1 MSRNLIPLSFR
12 SMSRP
17 FSAEP
22 LMIIATETRVTARPT
37 PAAASMPTAVRPCR
51 KEDLARVAEIH
62 KARFALPGTL
72 LGQLSPTLIAGLY
85 ASFFGRATFLVHAT
99 GGDVNGFVLGGSSR
113 AMTRCK
119 LSFFRKYAL
128 LCIVDVVRRPQL
140 WTRAFHAFVKLIGD
154 WSSSASETAPRE
166 EFRMVSIAVSPRDAK
181 RRRHGAGSRVRGGDG
196 RRTSGVQP
204 QCLEN
209 QCLGNPLLRAVGFSL
224 HRRNCQV
231 VDAAQGIG
239 RQCRHSETAHGI
251 RVHSGSYCKASE
263 PIFWKVRTA
272 SSRTRGLQS
281 RNSGTR
287 LGMES
292 GPILPKVWAAS
303 TAT

>member
-1 MSRNLIPLSFR
+1 
-12 SMSRP
+12 MSRP

-99 GGDVNGFVLGGSSR
+99 GGDVDGFVLGGSSR

-166 EFRMVSIAVSPRDAK
+166 EFRMVSIAVSPRATRKGVGTALVQGFEAAMGEERQAYSLNVLKTNASAIRFYEQLGFHCIGETAKSWTLRKALGDSAAIPK
-181 RRRHGAGSRVRGGDG
+181 RR
-196 RRTSGVQP
+196 
-204 QCLEN
+204 
-209 QCLGNPLLRAVGFSL
+209 
-224 HRRNCQV
+224 
-231 VDAAQGIG
+231 AA
-239 RQCRHSETAHGI
+239 
-251 RVHSGSYCKASE
+251 
-263 PIFWKVRTA
+263 
-272 SSRTRGLQS
+272 
-281 RNSGTR
+281 
-287 LGMES
+287 
-292 GPILPKVWAAS
+292 
-303 TAT
+303 